1 MGDSLPL
8 RIWKSIAWPFLVLSS
23 AGILAFGFSIGK
35 EVLYFNLSY
44 VWIVL
49 WLLVLESR
57 MPYRKDWALPDG
69 QVGVDIGHTI
79 LNKGLVQF
87 FIVQLLS
94 LNLIDSSG
102 TTFAQQYPMVLQVV
116 FGLIVSE
123 IGLYAAH
130 RIAHEWPVLWRFHAV
145 HHSVKKLW
153 LVNTGRFHFVDSFAS
168 VFASMPFLIFSGISM
183 DAIVWVSAITAYIG
197 ILTHCN
203 VDMRCGLLNYVF
215 NTSNLHLWHHS
226 TRVEEGNTN
235 YGENLVLWDQL
246 CGTYLYKKDEDI
258 DRIGIND
265 HMPAKLLDQLKMP
278 FVWQKFQSNPDPKT
292 DLYC

>member
-1 MGDSLPL
+1 MGESPL
-8 RIWKSIAWPFLVLSS
+8 LRAWKSALWPLLVLSS
-23 AGILAFGFSIGK
+23 AAILAYGFSIEK

-44 VWIVL
+44 LWIVI
-49 WLLVLESR
+49 WLLVLEWKI
-57 MPYRKDWALPDG
+57 PYRKDWRLSDG
-69 QVGVDIGHTI
+69 QLGVDIGHTI

-87 FIVQLLS
+87 FIVQLLG

-102 TTFAQQYPMVLQVV
+102 NTFAQQYPMIVQVV
-116 FGLIVSE
+116 AGLVLSE

-153 LVNTGRFHFVDSFAS
+153 LVNTGRFHFIDSFAS

-183 DAIVWVSAITAYIG
+183 DAIVWVSATTAYIG

-203 VDMRCGLLNYVF
+203 VDMRCGILNYVF
-215 NTSNLHLWHHS
+215 NTPNLHRWHHS
-226 TRVEEGNTN
+226 TEVEEGNTN
-235 YGENLVLWDQL
+235 YGENLMLWDQL
-246 CGTYLYKKDEDI
+246 CGTFLYKKDEDI
-258 DRIGIND
+258 DRIGIKD
-265 HMPAKLLDQLKMP
+265 HMPAKFVDQLKMP
-278 FVWQKFQSNPDPKT
+278 FVWQRFQAKPEK